1 MSVTENLEAAGL
13 TLPDVASPVG
23 AYVPAVSGGG
33 LVTTSGQLPTVDG
46 TLLAEGKVSGDV
58 SLETAQQCARQA
70 ALNAI
75 AAMATQVDSLDR
87 VTRILRVTV
96 YVNSSPG
103 FTDQAQVANGAS
115 EVLAIAFGD
124 VGRHTRC
131 AVGVAELPLDA
142 PVEVDVIAAV
152 S

>member
-1 MSVTENLEAAGL
+1 MSVAENLERAGL
-13 TLPDVASPVG
+13 TLPEVAAPVG
-23 AYVPAVSGGG
+23 AYVPAVLVGG
-33 LVTTSGQLPTVDG
+33 LVATSGQLPMLDG
-46 TLLAEGKVSGDV
+46 TLLAEGKVGDDV
-58 SLETAQQCARQA
+58 PLESARQCASQA

-75 AAMATQVDSLDR
+75 AAIATQVDSLDR
-87 VTRILRVTV
+87 IARILRVTV

-103 FTDQAQVANGAS
+103 CTAQAQVANGAS
-115 EVLAIAFGD
+115 DVLAAVFGE

-131 AVGVAELPLDA
+131 AVGVAELPLNA